1 MFDVKVS
8 REDRL
13 PLHDQ
18 VCAQI
23 RLAIADG
30 EARPG
35 ERLPPARDL
44 AAVRSSR
51 TAETLA
57 VPVRRQR
64 RGGRGC
70 GFS

>member
-23 RLAIADG
+23 RLAIAD
-30 EARPG
+30 G